1 MANIKLYFKTRHRNR
16 EKIDKDAHILYEVL
30 SRHSQ
35 KVLYTAYSNSL
46 IIFNVYKVDV
56 KQRMNILSD
65 VSNKI
70 LLGYELQTLD
80 LIDYSII

>member
-30 SRHSQ
+30 SSHSQ

-46 IIFNVYKVDV
+46 IIFNVYKVDA
-56 KQRMNILSD
+56 KQRMSIITD
-65 VSNKI
+65 VCNKI

-80 LIDYSII
+80 LTYYSII